1 MSTQNTYEIPVDFL
15 IKHTISVS
23 KDEACDLDEAI
34 FVAKQIFAKRVERGI
49 VLDFVEREHVDGKSA
64 VVNSALAKELNPPKT
79 YTVLVTRTQSV
90 EVTVEAYSAD
100 DAETEAYEMVENGD
114 VPSVDWDTDGEI
126 EIQSV
131 EEDD

>member
-1 MSTQNTYEIPVDFL
+1 MSTKDTYEIPVDFL

-34 FVAKQIFAKRVERGI
+34 YVAKQIFAKRIESGTF
-49 VLDFVEREHVDGKSA
+49 LDFVERENVDAKSA
-64 VVNSALAKELNPPKT
+64 VVPYDLAKELNPPKT

-100 DAETEAYEMVENGD
+100 DAETEAYELVENGD
-114 VPSVDWDTDGEI
+114 IPSVDWETDGEI
-126 EIQSV
+126 SIDSV
-131 EEDD
+131 EEE